1 MKKRIV
7 IYRVMLFI
15 VFLSI
20 FTLVQGEEDI
30 KLLKPSSKGESSL
43 IEALKERQS
52 SRSYSSKMLTDQ
64 HISDLFW
71 AAFGINRSSGKRTA
85 PSYGNIQEIDI
96 YVILEKGVYLY
107 NPKLHTLDFIN
118 NKDLRT
124 VAWVQEYVHS
134 APVNLIYV
142 ADNRKVKDV
151 GIEMVYADTGY
162 ISQNVFLF
170 STSVGLSTAVRA
182 NIDKGRL
189 AREMELKN
197 YQQIIL
203 GQAVGYPKGK
213 WF

>member
-1 MKKRIV
+1 MKRRMV
-7 IYRVMLFI
+7 ISKIILFT

-20 FTLVQGEEDI
+20 FTLIQGEENI
-30 KLLKPSSKGESSL
+30 KLLKPTSKGESSL
-43 IEALKERQS
+43 MEALKERKS

-64 HISDLFW
+64 HISDLLW

-96 YVILEKGVYLY
+96 YVIMEKGVYLY
-107 NPKLHTLDFIN
+107 NPKLHSLDFIRK
-118 NKDLRT
+118 KDLRT
-124 VAWVQEYVHS
+124 IAGVQEYVHS

-142 ADNRKVKDV
+142 ADYTKVNDI
-151 GIEMVYADTGY
+151 GTEMIYADTGY

-170 STSVGLSTAVRA
+170 SASVGLSTAVRA

-189 AREMELKN
+189 AKEMELKN

-203 GQAVGYPKGK
+203 GQAVGYPK
-213 WF
+213 

>member
-1 MKKRIV
+1 MKKRMAV
-7 IYRVMLFI
+7 YRVILFI

-20 FTLVQGEEDI
+20 FTLVQGKEDI

-43 IEALKERQS
+43 MEALKERES
-52 SRSYSSKMLTDQ
+52 SRSYSSKMLTAQ
-64 HISDLFW
+64 HMSDLLW

-96 YVILEKGVYLY
+96 YVIMEKGVYLY
-107 NPKLHTLDFIN
+107 NPKQHSLEFISK
-118 NKDLRT
+118 KDLRT
-124 VAWVQEYVHS
+124 VAGVQEYVHT

-142 ADNRKVKDV
+142 ADYRKVNDI
-151 GIEMVYADTGY
+151 GTEMVYADTGY

-170 STSVGLSTAVRA
+170 SASVGLATAVRA

-189 AREMELKN
+189 AREMELKD

-203 GQAVGYPKGK
+203 GQTVGYPK
-213 WF
+213 